1 MMLSTAQEP
10 SVSFEYRF
18 ARDRAAHGQGL
29 SDRMT
34 LVRKF
39 ARDLTKTQ
47 PFPAIESIHLYQVER
62 VGDSGSQVF
71 YVDIQRSTLGYVQSF
86 VAKFQCLQDT
96 KREAKGAGNA
106 RLAGMCGPFYS
117 YNLEVEA
124 CDKGKNGEDKSSD
137 GSFCPDLGL
146 IVYEFA
152 NVKKPREFREMF
164 LDLNTADSSCVEAI
178 RKVYS
183 RIPNLERNEEAKRS
197 LAEGFQRYYRPG
209 VKPESRVEALASSS
223 NSGLQALACS
233 ILEAHKFI
241 KQNKLSLQVPGIA
254 VHGDLHA
261 RNLLVSRHDEWD
273 FELID
278 FDWAHYGHPA
288 KDFVIMEATLQYMLL
303 SELIRKKRSADGTAV
318 PYLPTRAIE
327 ILVTCWYTSD
337 LELPLDSCIRDKLAA
352 VHLEPEHWGAIER
365 VNSCLRVLR
374 QRARECMDAYME
386 LPHWTSTLPGSEQ
399 YYICLFIITLGLVG
413 YSQTELT
420 WAVIG
425 LAHLGQRLKDSQ

>member
-1 MMLSTAQEP
+1 MTLSTHQEP

-18 ARDRAAHGQGL
+18 ARDRTAHGEGL
-29 SDRMT
+29 SDRMA
-34 LVRKF
+34 LVRMF
-39 ARDLTKTQ
+39 ARQLITAQ
-47 PFPAIESIHLYQVER
+47 PDPPIESIHLYQVER

-71 YVDIQRSTLGYVQSF
+71 YVDVQRSTLGYVQSF

-96 KREAKGAGNA
+96 KREAKGAGRA
-106 RLAGMCGPFYS
+106 RLAGMCAPFYS
-117 YNLEVEA
+117 YELEAKENVDESGD
-124 CDKGKNGEDKSSD
+124 DKLSNYIKRG
-137 GSFCPDLGL
+137 LGL

-164 LDLNTADSSCVEAI
+164 LDIDTTDASCVEAL
-178 RKVYS
+178 RKLYS
-183 RIPNLERNEEAKRS
+183 RIPNLERNEDASKS
-197 LAEGFQRYYRPG
+197 LADGFKRYYRPG
-209 VKPESRVEALASSS
+209 VKPESRIEALASSS
-223 NSGLQALACS
+223 HSGLQSLAFS

-241 KQNKLSLQVPGIA
+241 KESKLHISVPGIA

-288 KDFVIMEATLQYMLL
+288 KDFVILEATLKYMLL
-303 SELIRKKRSADGTAV
+303 SELIRKKRSPDGTAV
-318 PYLPTRAIE
+318 PYLPTKAIE
-327 ILVTCWYTSD
+327 ILVTCWYTPN
-337 LELPLDSCIRDKLAA
+337 LELPSDSCIRDKLAD
-352 VHLEPEHWGAIER
+352 VHLESEHWDAIDR

-374 QRARECMDAYME
+374 QHARTCMNAYTE
-386 LPHWTSTLPGSEQ
+386 LPNWKPTLPGIEQ

-425 LAHLGQRLKDSQ
+425 LAHLGQQLKEAQ